1 MKWTVLDMRVSNLE
15 KNVTMLEATM
25 TYWSMTGEVLDC
37 VSQHSSMWLSLLESW
52 VRCTQEVQCC
62 IISHLRIQMTMP
74 EMRALLWRISWTV
87 LEYDMVSTQAQCIS
101 SGMRL
106 EALEH

>member
-1 MKWTVLDMRVSNLE
+1 
-15 KNVTMLEATM
+15 
-25 TYWSMTGEVLDC
+25 
-37 VSQHSSMWLSLLESW
+37 
-52 VRCTQEVQCC
+52 
-62 IISHLRIQMTMP
+62 MTMP